1 MGTNQ
6 PTTGGLMP
14 LLRISMLARVFSHA
28 PSTSAV
34 RACSSRRFSADAANL
49 GANVCWMCGNR
60 LDYSHALFC
69 PSSHLQPPNDAAS
82 HFERLRCDVS
92 FDLDPKQL
100 HTTYKSLQK
109 QLHPDRFA
117 CRPEE
122 LSLAHEHASLLN
134 ISYSTLK
141 APHKRAIYLLSLQ
154 SIDVCDE
161 SSTSIDDVELLS
173 EIMDYRMELEDA
185 STIEDIQRMLHQI
198 QMRLEECINET
209 SIAFKDGNME
219 QAARHSIR
227 LQYVFKLSQ
236 ELEQRSLV

>member
-1 MGTNQ
+1 
-6 PTTGGLMP
+6 
-14 LLRISMLARVFSHA
+14 
-28 PSTSAV
+28 
-34 RACSSRRFSADAANL
+34 
-49 GANVCWMCGNR
+49 
-60 LDYSHALFC
+60 
-69 PSSHLQPPNDAAS
+69 
-82 HFERLRCDVS
+82 
-92 FDLDPKQL
+92 
-100 HTTYKSLQK
+100 
-109 QLHPDRFA
+109 
-117 CRPEE
+117 
-122 LSLAHEHASLLN
+122 
-134 ISYSTLK
+134 
-141 APHKRAIYLLSLQ
+141 LQ

-209 SIAFKDGNME
+209 SSAFKDGNME